1 MRFLIAAFLGSL
13 SLASF
18 ATDANQGPQLEKVKK
33 GILPS
38 GGFYSLYEVA
48 CNDGSTTT
56 IVNTHS
62 QRRWCTNDDGQL
74 NCFRRSQEASN
85 MACSDI
91 SLADRGQ

>member
-1 MRFLIAAFLGSL
+1 MRFLTAAFLGSL

-18 ATDANQGPQLEKVKK
+18 ATDATEGPQLDKVKK

-38 GGFYSLYEVA
+38 GGYYSLYEVA
-48 CNDGSTTT
+48 CDDGSTTA
-56 IVNTHS
+56 IVNKHN
-62 QRRWCTNDDGQL
+62 QRRWCANDDGQL
-74 NCFRRSQEASN
+74 NCFRRSKEAST

>member
-1 MRFLIAAFLGSL
+1 MRFLTAVFLGSL

-18 ATDANQGPQLEKVKK
+18 ASDTNEGTQLEKVKK

-38 GGFYSLYEVA
+38 GGYYSLYEVA

-56 IVNTHS
+56 IANKHS
-62 QRRWCTNDDGQL
+62 QRRWCANNDGQL
-74 NCFRRSQEASN
+74 NCYRRSQEAST
-85 MACSDI
+85 MACSDL